1 MISYLDLHEVDGL
14 HEPGLCGEHAGVE
27 TPPGGGDD
35 LAASAVDGVS
45 VQGDVVDVEADTAQ
59 VLVAEDALLGGPLEA
74 GDDGVLDL
82 VEVLH
87 SLGAVDED
95 VGSVGVGAEA
105 PDLTGLG
112 DVVLVLVGQVATTG
126 LEVVAGVDLTL

>member
-1 MISYLDLHEVDGL
+1 MLY
-14 HEPGLCGEHAGVE
+14 
-27 TPPGGGDD
+27 
-35 LAASAVDGVS
+35 
-45 VQGDVVDVEADTAQ
+45 
-59 VLVAEDALLGGPLEA
+59 LLGGPLESS
-74 GDDGVLDL
+74 DDRILDL

-95 VGSVGVGAEA
+95 VGAGGVGAEA